1 MCRRCAFSIVE
12 LLVVITLVT
21 LLIALLLPA
30 LAAARTT
37 SHMVQSLSNERQIAA
52 ALTVYAEDFNSSLPL
67 SVTSGQYLP
76 GPPAVLYG
84 STIPTWGW
92 TLFNGGYVSSLN
104 VYWGPAREVKGLD
117 FDTMQSQG
125 STSDWLYISYAANS
139 EALTQYAEMF
149 PAWQL
154 TYNANLYPTGIVPT
168 KLSEGR
174 TPPPDRFMLLCEAWN
189 NSNSFTKGYAGFYR
203 IEPMNVNTPAS
214 QINILP
220 FNYNGVIPRVF
231 LDGHGVVDNGRSMGW
246 NTAMS
251 SPAGAGISTRLGPYA
266 GNWTYT
272 TPSQYRRQ
280 TPWYAQY
287 RK

>member
-1 MCRRCAFSIVE
+1 MRAFTLIE
-12 LLVVITLVT
+12 ILVVITIVV
-21 LLIALLLPA
+21 LLIALLMPA
-30 LAAARTT
+30 LATARTT
-37 SHMVQSLSNERQIAA
+37 SHLVQSLSNEKQVTG
-52 ALTVYAEDFNSSLPL
+52 ALLVYAEDFNTSLPL
-67 SVTSGQYLP
+67 SVTSGQYTV

-92 TLFNGGYVSSLN
+92 TLFNGGYVSSIN
-104 VYWGPAREVKGLD
+104 VYWGPGRDVKGLD
-117 FDTMQSQG
+117 FDTMRAQG

-149 PAWQL
+149 PSWQL
-154 TYNANLYPTGIVPT
+154 TYNANTYPNGIVPT

-203 IEPMNVNTPAS
+203 IEPFNINTPSS
-214 QINILP
+214 QVNILP
-220 FNYNGVIPRVF
+220 FNYNGVIPRSF
-231 LDGHGVVDNGRSMGW
+231 LDGHGMADNGTSMGW
-246 NTAMS
+246 STSAI
-251 SPAGAGISTRLGPYA
+251 PPIAAGMTIPTRPGPYS
-266 GNWTYT
+266 GNWVYT
-272 TPSQYRRQ
+272 TPTQYRRL